1 MKSGIVVRLGCGMA
15 AIVAMFAVIGIF
27 GPWFGLEVGLTPSA
41 VIRNKLR
48 TVFHRSHQG
57 FLNRGWDF
65 IRISSAFKVV
75 AATDRQAEVEFL
87 VPELPASPGDWLNEV
102 SVFHTLDDKFKVLE
116 KRILNFHLQK
126 KHSFVWKTDIP
137 SKFDV
142 LVKKIYMRQVV
153 DKYQV
158 GEAIGF
164 YQLQENWAAMADG
177 PLLFCMLIVALM
189 AAFYFAAV
197 KSWKVSLPISTGI
210 CLYCYVLYLMM
221 PGAARIPIRM

>member
-1 MKSGIVVRLGCGMA
+1 MKSALVVRLGCGMA
-15 AIVAMFAVIGIF
+15 AIVAMYAVIGIF
-27 GPWFGLEVGLTPSA
+27 GPWFGLELGLTPSA

-75 AATDRQAEVEFL
+75 AATDRQAVVEFL
-87 VPELPASPGDWLNEV
+87 VPELPASPCSWLKEV
-102 SVFHTLDDKFKVLE
+102 SAFHTLDDKFKVLE
-116 KRILNFHLQK
+116 KHILNFHLQK

-142 LVKKIYMRQVV
+142 LAKKIYMRQVV
-153 DKYQV
+153 DKYRV
-158 GEAIGF
+158 GEAIDL
-164 YQLQENWAAMADG
+164 YQLQENWSAMADG
-177 PLLFCMLIVALM
+177 PLVFSMLIAALI
-189 AAFYFAAV
+189 AAFYFGV
-197 KSWKVSLPISTGI
+197 ERNWKVSLLVSTGI
-210 CLYCYVLYLMM
+210 CLYCYVLYLM